1 MAGLCEGG
9 GEPSGSL
16 EATKVLECLPS
27 YSDPNVRNLEGSAVS
42 DSFIKYIEMT
52 RNQAVEQ
59 ETSIKRERRSLMLS
73 QVKVFQQ
80 MIEKLSLPSTSKITI
95 FSSRKKDSRK
105 AKAVES
111 SIEEDEGG
119 YSLAS
124 DASLNLSDIEETF
137 EDTSSHEVQNDDY
150 LPASEEYDE
159 GNCDYDGDDGDN
171 EDDDGRDHNEGNC
184 DNVDDEGK
192 METMEEMV
200 MITKTMMEEMIVK
213 EMVITWTMKKR
224 WRRLKK

>member
-1 MAGLCEGG
+1 MSQASLQAEFRKTEIFPLC
-9 GEPSGSL
+9 
-16 EATKVLECLPS
+16 AAKVLECLPS
-27 YSDPNVRNLEGSAVS
+27 YSDPNIRNPEGSAVS

-59 ETSIKRERRSLMLS
+59 ETSIKRVRRSLMLS

-80 MIEKLSLPSTSKITI
+80 MIEKLSLPSTSKIAI
-95 FSSRKKDSRK
+95 CSSRKKDSLK
-105 AKAVES
+105 VKAVES

-150 LPASEEYDE
+150 LPTR
-159 GNCDYDGDDGDN
+159 
-171 EDDDGRDHNEGNC
+171 EDFVVLIMKENTGL
-184 DNVDDEGK
+184 GK
-192 METMEEMV
+192 
-200 MITKTMMEEMIVK
+200 
-213 EMVITWTMKKR
+213 
-224 WRRLKK
+224 L

>member
-1 MAGLCEGG
+1 MSQASLQAEFRKTEIFPLC
-9 GEPSGSL
+9 
-16 EATKVLECLPS
+16 AAKVLECLLS
-27 YSDPNVRNLEGSAVS
+27 YSDPNVRKPEGSP
-42 DSFIKYIEMT
+42 MT
-52 RNQAVEQ
+52 RNQEVEQ

-80 MIEKLSLPSTSKITI
+80 KIEKFSLPSTSKIAI
-95 FSSRKKDSRK
+95 CSSRKKDSRK

-150 LPASEEYDE
+150 LPAREEFVVLIMKE
-159 GNCDYDGDDGDN
+159 NTGL
-171 EDDDGRDHNEGNC
+171 
-184 DNVDDEGK
+184 GK
-192 METMEEMV
+192 
-200 MITKTMMEEMIVK
+200 
-213 EMVITWTMKKR
+213 
-224 WRRLKK
+224 L